1 MSSQQ
6 HTSRHHTTT
15 ASSPWVDSAQD
26 LQQLKKASVAF
37 LLFISL
43 ICAAFGLIYLDVAVA
58 HTQLLETS
66 FTEIA
71 QELMLATCAVLF
83 WANRGA
89 VEQKSFNALAGGLF
103 ACMFIRE
110 LDGLFDPISHS
121 FWLWPALATA
131 AVCLFKGFGTP
142 RSRANSISALARFS
156 RSSGFSMIVAGFG
169 VLVFSRIFGMGTL
182 WHQILQ
188 EGYQRM
194 AKTMVEEGLE
204 LIAYCIFL
212 TGSLQYYFQQS
223 KVSQRI

>member
-6 HTSRHHTTT
+6 HTSRHRTSS
-15 ASSPWVDSAQD
+15 SSPSLIGSAQD
-26 LQQLKKASVAF
+26 LQQLKKASVSF
-37 LLFISL
+37 LLFIAL
-43 ICAAFGLIYLDVAVA
+43 IGAAFGLIYLDIAVA
-58 HTQLLETS
+58 DTQLLETS

-83 WANRGA
+83 WASRGA
-89 VEQKSFNALAGGLF
+89 LEHKSFNALAGGLF

-131 AVCLFKGFGTP
+131 AVCLLKGFGTHD
-142 RSRANSISALARFS
+142 SRANSISALARFS
-156 RSSGFSMIVAGFG
+156 RSSSFSMIVAGFG

-212 TGSLQYYFQQS
+212 TGSIQYYFQQS
-223 KVSQRI
+223 NTSQQI

>member
-15 ASSPWVDSAQD
+15 TSSPWVDSAQD

-89 VEQKSFNALAGGLF
+89 VEQKSFNEIG
-103 ACMFIRE
+103 
-110 LDGLFDPISHS
+110 
-121 FWLWPALATA
+121 
-131 AVCLFKGFGTP
+131 
-142 RSRANSISALARFS
+142 RAH
-156 RSSGFSMIVAGFG
+156 V
-169 VLVFSRIFGMGTL
+169 
-182 WHQILQ
+182 
-188 EGYQRM
+188 
-194 AKTMVEEGLE
+194 
-204 LIAYCIFL
+204 
-212 TGSLQYYFQQS
+212 
-223 KVSQRI
+223 